1 MKFGPI
7 SHSLAN
13 TVRQALRSVVDSL
26 VTDTASSSAER
37 PLSDG
42 SELIG
47 DYNFRTDKLDSGTD
61 PNGWYEDDL

>member
-1 MKFGPI
+1 MKFGDI
-7 SHSLAN
+7 SYSLAS
-13 TVRQALRSVVDSL
+13 TVRQILRSVVDNL
-26 VTDTASSSAER
+26 VTGAESSSLER